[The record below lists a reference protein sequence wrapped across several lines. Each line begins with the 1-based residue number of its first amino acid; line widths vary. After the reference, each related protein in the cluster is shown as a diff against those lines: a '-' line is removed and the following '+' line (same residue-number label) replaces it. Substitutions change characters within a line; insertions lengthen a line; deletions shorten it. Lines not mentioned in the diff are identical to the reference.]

1 MNIKR
6 EYCAN
11 RALAESINADAIV
24 RRGPRINRSALRMMR
39 AERRRETAARLVGNV
54 AFIALFAACFF
65 PLYL

>member
-1 MNIKR
+1 MRIKN

-24 RRGPRINRSALRMMR
+24 QRGPRINRSALRMMR
-39 AERRRETAARLVGNV
+39 AERRREAAARLVGNV

-65 PLYL
+65 LMFL